1 MAETLNELERR
12 VLGVLIEK
20 SLGQPDY
27 YPMTLNAVVAACN
40 QKQNRDPIMQLDDE
54 TVARTLNTLKD
65 HGLVALVLPS
75 PGGRTNRYRHDIEN
89 HFGWQKRQR
98 AVMAE
103 LLLRGPQTP
112 GELRTR
118 CTRLFPFEGLEAV
131 AIVLE
136 SLEQCEPPMVAT
148 LPRVPGQS
156 AVRYAHLLYPEG
168 EAPTAKPE
176 TTAVRPAPAT
186 DEANVQ
192 SQVNSVWAELAS
204 LRETVA
210 DLQERLA
217 AIEKQ
222 LL

>member
-40 QKQNRDPIMQLDDE
+40 QKQNRDPVMQLDDE
-54 TVARTLNTLKD
+54 TVAHTLNTLKD
-65 HGLVALVLPS
+65 RGLVALVLPA

-89 HFGWQKRQR
+89 KLGWQKRQR

-103 LLLRGPQTP
+103 LLLRGPQTS

-118 CTRLFPFEGLEAV
+118 CTRLFPFESLEAV
-131 AIVLE
+131 SIVLE
-136 SLEQCEPPMVAT
+136 SLEQYDLPMVAT
-148 LPRVPGQS
+148 LPRAPGQS
-156 AVRYAHLLYPEG
+156 AVRYTHLLYPEG
-168 EAPTAKPE
+168 EAPTAKSE
-176 TTAVRPAPAT
+176 TAATQPAPAT
-186 DEANVQ
+186 DAANVQ

-217 AIEKQ
+217 TIEKQ